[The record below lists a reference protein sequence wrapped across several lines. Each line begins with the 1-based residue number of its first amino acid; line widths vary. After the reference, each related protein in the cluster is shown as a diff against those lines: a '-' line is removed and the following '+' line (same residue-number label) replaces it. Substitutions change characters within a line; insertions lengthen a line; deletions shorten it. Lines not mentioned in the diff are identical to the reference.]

1 MKTMPPTASTTQ
13 PLHRPIPTEVP
24 NRGIP
29 PQPAGPAIPG
39 SPEPPDP
46 GEGPDPGDPGP
57 DDPQVP
63 EVDVRG
69 LNLPQRTPDVRA

>member
-1 MKTMPPTASTTQ
+1 LQNIPRTMIQLGASFTQ
-13 PLHRPIPTEVP
+13 PIHRPIPSEQP

-57 DDPQVP
+57 DVPDPP
-63 EVDVRG
+63 AVDM
-69 LNLPQRTPDVRA
+69 RAG